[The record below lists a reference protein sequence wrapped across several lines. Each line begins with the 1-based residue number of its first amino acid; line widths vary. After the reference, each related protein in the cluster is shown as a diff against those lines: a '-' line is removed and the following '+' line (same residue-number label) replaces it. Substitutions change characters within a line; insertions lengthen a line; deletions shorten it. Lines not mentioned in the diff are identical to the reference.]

1 MGRLEFTSPREA
13 WGSEAE
19 SFTPL
24 LAKADMLEYLG
35 AETGIG
41 PLTLVETEH
50 TTAGSRSL
58 DILAET
64 IDGRRVSIENQ
75 YNRADHDHLTR
86 GLAYA
91 VATNSRL
98 LVIIAEDHRDEFVSV
113 ADYLNDLRGQ
123 SDSAIAVWLVKVR
136 AVRRKGDSVWS
147 PEFVVQAEPNEWEA
161 SIRRATSPNLASLE
175 DFYQR
180 CENETDRAWAKT
192 ARSIIEDWLRRPNT
206 TEAHNTKKTVSL
218 YYPSPRNQQRGT
230 NVLQL
235 DVRGTVW
242 IPRGHILETSGV
254 YGRDDDPSE
263 LDDRIR
269 AHFPTARWPA
279 KKYHVSDINTSLE
292 QVSGFA
298 DWLTHRLDAANEDSH
313 FDGLD
318 R

>member
-1 MGRLEFTSPREA
+1 MGRLEFASPREA
-13 WGSEAE
+13 WGGEAE

-24 LAKADMLEYLG
+24 LAEADMLEYLG

-50 TTAGSRSL
+50 ATAGSRSL

-175 DFYQR
+175 DFYRR
-180 CENETDRAWAKT
+180 CEDETDRAWSET
-192 ARSIIEDWLRRPNT
+192 ARSIVEDWLRRPNT
-206 TEAHNTKKTVSL
+206 AEGHNSKNTVSL
-218 YYPSPRNQQRGT
+218 FYPSPRHQQRGT

-235 DVRGTVW
+235 EVRGAVW
-242 IPRGHILETSGV
+242 IPRGHILRTSGV

-263 LDDRIR
+263 LDDQIR
-269 AHFPTARWPA
+269 TYFPTARWPP
-279 KKYHVSDINTSLE
+279 KKYHVSDTNTSLE

-298 DWLTHRLDAANEDSH
+298 DWLTHRFDVANEDSH